1 MRGPS
6 VNLNAIEQAQEW
18 RQPRVDGVGRPKF
31 DFHRRWADGR
41 VLSNLHR
48 VRMPTGPECGRPR
61 QSIAFFMQADKEALI
76 ESSGETITAGDYIL
90 GRIRSNFA
98 AKFGDK

>member
-1 MRGPS
+1 MGAGQS
-6 VNLNAIEQAQEW
+6 EW
-18 RQPRVDGVGRPKF
+18 LRVDPVAGGVAVNIG
-31 DFHRRWADGR
+31 DMLSRWADGR

>member
-1 MRGPS
+1 MIP
-6 VNLNAIEQAQEW
+6 
-18 RQPRVDGVGRPKF
+18 
-31 DFHRRWADGR
+31 HRRWADGH

-48 VRMPTGPECGRPR
+48 VRMPAGEECGRPR

>member
-1 MRGPS
+1 MAWGAR
-6 VNLNAIEQAQEW
+6 NLI
-18 RQPRVDGVGRPKF
+18 P
-31 DFHRRWADGR
+31 HRRWADGR

-48 VRMPTGPECGRPR
+48 VRMPTGAECGRPR

>member
-1 MRGPS
+1 MAWNRHAIAQTQLRKHVASMAWGAR
-6 VNLNAIEQAQEW
+6 NLI
-18 RQPRVDGVGRPKF
+18 P
-31 DFHRRWADGR
+31 HRRWADGR

-48 VRMPTGPECGRPR
+48 VRMPTAAECGRPR